1 MFGKQFM
8 FRLVVAIVAASSIAV
23 VGARTARGGSS
34 YSPSAYVYGGASAA
48 VSQAIQSAGFGSNR
62 AVATARRKKTVPEH
76 GLRLITDTLGGDGQL
91 RTIPGLGGHATPV

>member
-48 VSQAIQSAGFGSNR
+48 VGQAIQSAGFGSNR

-76 GLRLITDTLGGDGQL
+76 GLITDTLGGDGQL
-91 RTIPGLGGHATPV
+91 LTIPGLGGHATPA